1 MSAQQKIV
9 LAVALVGALAVGGV
23 VTSVPKARA
32 EMLFTAA
39 QDGGNVVFT
48 ISGEVNTSVLTN
60 VPYGGSASG
69 AAFFEDTLA
78 AGTSGAPLSYS
89 VPGANLTSLFNASIF
104 VFSDSDSG
112 AVFGM
117 NSGNGTIY
125 VPAGY
130 VSGTLIDGT
139 STFDATTLAGLG
151 LIPGASYTYNYGTG
165 VSADSMVFNI
175 APTPAPEPA
184 SMALLTIGLLGVG
197 AARRRKL

>member
-1 MSAQQKIV
+1 
-9 LAVALVGALAVGGV
+9 
-23 VTSVPKARA
+23 
-32 EMLFTAA
+32 
-39 QDGGNVVFT
+39 
-48 ISGEVNTSVLTN
+48 
-60 VPYGGSASG
+60 
-69 AAFFEDTLA
+69 
-78 AGTSGAPLSYS
+78 
-89 VPGANLTSLFNASIF
+89 
-104 VFSDSDSG
+104 
-112 AVFGM
+112 M